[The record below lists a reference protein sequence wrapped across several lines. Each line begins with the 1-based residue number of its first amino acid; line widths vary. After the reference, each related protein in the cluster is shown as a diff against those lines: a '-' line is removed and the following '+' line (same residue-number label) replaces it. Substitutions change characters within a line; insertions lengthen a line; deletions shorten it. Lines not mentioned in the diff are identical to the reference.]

1 MKMQY
6 RLILCD
12 ENEKTVDIV
21 ESTSYYCIKYLI
33 KSGYPSTYPY
43 WVFTDIPVE
52 GPIRIFDSK
61 NLEV

>member
-1 MKMQY
+1 MRKQY
-6 RLILCD
+6 RLTLCD
-12 ENEKTVDIV
+12 ENEKTVDII
-21 ESTSYYCIKYLI
+21 ESTSYEMIDHLI
-33 KSGYPSTYPY
+33 KSGYPGIYYY